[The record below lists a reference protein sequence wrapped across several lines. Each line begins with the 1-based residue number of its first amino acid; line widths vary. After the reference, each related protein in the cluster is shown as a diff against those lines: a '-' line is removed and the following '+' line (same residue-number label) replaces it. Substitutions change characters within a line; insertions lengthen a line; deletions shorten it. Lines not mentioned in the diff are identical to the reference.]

1 MKGKECQHS
10 ISQSEII
17 IYRTEDINNKF
28 MSNPEMK
35 LFSLRRRD
43 YASFAKGAKVPSQ
56 CERTC

>member
-43 YASFAKGAKVPSQ
+43 YASFAKGAKPM
-56 CERTC
+56 